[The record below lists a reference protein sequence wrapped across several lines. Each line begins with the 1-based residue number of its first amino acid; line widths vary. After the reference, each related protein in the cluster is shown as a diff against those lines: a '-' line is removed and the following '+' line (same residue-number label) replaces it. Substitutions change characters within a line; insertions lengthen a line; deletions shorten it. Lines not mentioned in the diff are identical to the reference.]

1 MVFPNN
7 FERRF
12 GWLAFPGFLR
22 YYAMLQV
29 LSSVV
34 MLLRPELVDKLWFSW
49 SAIVTRGEWWRV
61 VTCLFSTPQLS
72 LQQPLSIIFLIF
84 MVMIAFMISDALE
97 AAWGEFKTSLFFYS
111 GVIGLVL
118 ANAILPMGGR
128 MLLDSAFLAFATLFP
143 KVELRFNFIIP
154 VQVRFLAM
162 LLALFLLW
170 PVLKGPPIYSAIY
183 LLYLAL
189 ALHHYVLWAGIPAL
203 RRTVRSS
210 VKMRK
215 LTSEKTA
222 AAKEG
227 FYRCAICERTDVSN
241 PELEFRVG
249 SDGRDYCEDHLQS

>member
-1 MVFPNN
+1 MVFSNN

-34 MLLRPELVDKLWFSW
+34 MLLRPELADRLWFSW
-49 SAIVTRGEWWRV
+49 SAILNHGEWWRV

-72 LQQPLSIIFLIF
+72 LQQPLSLIFLVF
-84 MVMIAFMISDALE
+84 MVLIAFMISDALE

-118 ANAILPMGGR
+118 ANAVMPMGGR
-128 MLLDSAFLAFATLFP
+128 LLLDSAFLAFATLFP
-143 KVELRFNFIIP
+143 TVELRFNFIIP
-154 VQVRFLAM
+154 VQVRFLAI
-162 LLALFLLW
+162 LDALFLLW
-170 PVLKGPPIYSAIY
+170 PLFKGPPVFSAFY
-183 LLYLAL
+183 FLVLVL

-203 RRTVRSS
+203 RRTIRSS
-210 VKMRK
+210 VHTRK
-215 LTSEKTA
+215 LASAKTTA
-222 AAKEG
+222 AQQG

-249 SDGRDYCEDHLQS
+249 TDGRDYCEDHLQP